1 MTLIVVKQLLVIN
14 VDPDPD
20 EIYTKRKK
28 RIVNVMMSSTPSSSP
43 SVKYPNDGWGNS
55 LERMPSFTRA
65 EMNQHITNSGKKIA
79 SIQHHSIP
87 TNLKKAKTFLTDQYL
102 KDIEA
107 TSDQRHFYFRAKC
120 YHSFNK
126 SEAPHDL
133 RFCLCFVS
141 GQVVHAKC
149 SCKAGQVGY
158 CNHVLALMF
167 KVCKFSLYDSKN
179 TSDLCDEEDEQPDLA
194 CTLQPQRWHKTGRG
208 DKICINKSEDH
219 EGPWVF

>member
-1 MTLIVVKQLLVIN
+1 MKSGRDQMVIG
-14 VDPDPD
+14 PGPD

-28 RIVNVMMSSTPSSSP
+28 RIVNVMMSSTPSSSL

-55 LERMPSFTRA
+55 LERMSSFTRA
-65 EMNQHITNSGKKIA
+65 EMNQHITNSRKKVT

-107 TSDQRHFYFRAKC
+107 TSDQRHVYFRAKC
-120 YHSFNK
+120 YHSFKK

-133 RFCLCFVS
+133 RFCLCLVS

-149 SCKAGQVGY
+149 CKAGQVGY
-158 CNHVLALMF
+158 CNHVLAYVTLF
-167 KVCKFSLYDSKN
+167 GKSRLNENSVEAFFRCNAFSTHCK
-179 TSDLCDEEDEQPDLA
+179 CVEEHFQ
-194 CTLQPQRWHKTGRG
+194 
-208 DKICINKSEDH
+208 CILKHCQCISMKAKCVAN
-219 EGPWVF
+219 PF